1 MLATTQAAVAT
12 NQATVATNAAWFAD
26 NDHYAEAQTRLE
38 CYRNIQQSVERE
50 VRGEGRVLDIGNGG
64 FFNYNTTHAG
74 HVTAV
79 DLFLKDGPGPT
90 PNSSFKTGSFLDLP
104 FPAASFD
111 CALQQNVL
119 HHVTGRSVQ
128 ENFANMGQCLRE
140 MFRVLRPGGKAV
152 VVESTVGPLF
162 NLFERLVYRPFLW
175 VKRGGH
181 PVTFQYTARQL
192 IAAALDAGFELEE
205 FTWIPRGWFLLQFG
219 YIWPSAL
226 TPARPAKLVFRRPR
240 EAGGRW

>member
-1 MLATTQAAVAT
+1 MPTTT
-12 NQATVATNAAWFAD
+12 QATVATNTAWFAD

-38 CYRNIQQSVERE
+38 CYRNIQRCVERE
-50 VRGEGRVLDIGNGG
+50 VRGEDRVLDIGNGG
-64 FFNYNTTHAG
+64 FFNYDTELAR

-90 PNSSFKTGSFLDLP
+90 PNSEFRSGSFLDLP
-104 FPAASFD
+104 FPDHSFD

-119 HHVTGRSVQ
+119 HHVTGRTVR
-128 ENFANMGQCLRE
+128 ENFANMRRCLAE

-192 IAAALDAGFELEE
+192 LAAAGDAGFDLEE
-205 FTWIPRGWFLLQFG
+205 FTWIPRGRFLLQFG
-219 YIWPSAL
+219 YVWPSAL
-226 TPARPAKLVFRRPR
+226 TPAKPVKLVFRRPHATGSR
-240 EAGGRW
+240 A